1 MSDRNLREILESKPP
16 QLSGEAAQRIEAR
29 VRERMELGP
38 RRTGRVWAMAMA
50 PALLVLLALLWLVPR
65 GGSSPEYFLINEEQF
80 VEYLGYWEESGGDL
94 SEVLQLEYELDGDD
108 WSSEERNIFIDELEN
123 FSLDTI

>member
-1 MSDRNLREILESKPP
+1 MNDRKLREILESKPP

-29 VRERMELGP
+29 VRERMEHGP

-50 PALLVLLALLWLVPR
+50 PALLVLFALLWLVPR
-65 GGSSPEYFLINEEQF
+65 GGNSPEYFLVNEDQF
-80 VEYLGYWEESGGDL
+80 VEYLGQWEASGGDL

-108 WSSEERNIFIDELEN
+108 WSSEQRNVFINELES